1 MKRCTDVAEPHR
13 LPQRYRSWYQKTEAI
28 MTTLKLKPGVVT
40 GNALKELF
48 AYCKEVKC
56 ALPAVN
62 VIGSNG
68 ANAALEAARKA
79 KAPVIVQLSQSG
91 SQFYAGKFLDN
102 GAQQASI
109 AGSIAGAL
117 HVRAIAPAYG
127 VPVVLHTDH
136 CAAKLL
142 PWVDGVLSAG
152 EEYFAKNGEPLSSS
166 HMLDLSEEPLD
177 HNLEICRK
185 YLSRMAKLKM
195 TLEIELGVTG
205 GEEDGVDNSN
215 VEHSKLYTSPEDVL
229 RAYDVLG
236 AVGNFTVAAS
246 FGNTHGVYAPG
257 NVKLKPTILRDSQ
270 DFVQKERKTAAK
282 PLDFVFHGGSGSTP
296 EEIAEAVSYG
306 VIKMNIDTDTQ
317 WAFTQPIKKFM
328 DEKSAYLQSQLG
340 NPEGPSKPNK
350 KYIDPRGW
358 IHLGEKGM
366 TARLV
371 EAMKDLGAFGK
382 FEF

>member
-1 MKRCTDVAEPHR
+1 M
-13 LPQRYRSWYQKTEAI
+13 Q
-28 MTTLKLKPGVVT
+28 
-40 GNALKELF
+40 ELF
-48 AYCKEVKC
+48 AYCKEEKC

-62 VIGSNG
+62 VIGSHT
-68 ANAALEAARKA
+68 ANAALVAAKEA
-79 KAPVIVQLSQSG
+79 KAPVIVQLSNSG
-91 SQFYAGKFLDN
+91 AQFYAGKTIDN
-102 GAQQASI
+102 AAQAASI

-117 HVRAIAPAYG
+117 HVRTLAEVYG
-127 VPVVLHTDH
+127 VPVILHTDH

-142 PWVDGVLSAG
+142 PWIDGVLTAG
-152 EEYFAKNGEPLSSS
+152 EAYFAKNGEPLFSS
-166 HMLDLSEEPLD
+166 HMLDLSEEPLE

-185 YLSRMAKLKM
+185 YLTRMAKLKM

-229 RAYDVLG
+229 RSYDVLG
-236 AVGNFTVAAS
+236 PVGNFTVAAS

-257 NVKLKPTILRDSQ
+257 NVKLKPSILRDSQ
-270 DFVQKERKTAAK
+270 DFVAKERKTASK
-282 PLDFVFHGGSGSTP
+282 QPLDFVFHGGSGSTP
-296 EEIAEAVSYG
+296 EEITEAVSYG

-317 WAFTQPIKKFM
+317 WSFTQPIKKFM

-358 IHLGEKGM
+358 VHLGEKGM

-371 EAMKDLGAFGK
+371 EAFKDLGAFGK